1 MKWEQA
7 TGVRP
12 SESLQHTLQKRRPE
26 PRGTEPGAF
35 HCEIANFVDRVD
47 LTQPRAEFKTIE
59 NDDSVLKANV
69 LGLQIAVSVNQEA
82 LRGAAFKP
90 DRLAASAL
98 SIRSTRA
105 SATP

>member
-1 MKWEQA
+1 
-7 TGVRP
+7 
-12 SESLQHTLQKRRPE
+12 LQERRPE
-26 PRGTEPGAF
+26 PIGAEPGAF

-82 LRGAAFKP
+82 LRGAGFKP
-90 DRLAASAL
+90 
-98 SIRSTRA
+98 
-105 SATP
+105 